1 MAHRTVRKVTEDIDR
16 FHFNTAVPALMVLSN
31 ELNDYVG
38 GSPQR
43 ETYEE
48 VLRLLLLMMAPMT
61 PHLAHE
67 LWERRGHGSMLANE
81 SWPIWDPELAKEEM
95 VTLVIQVNGKVR
107 ERVEVSADITSEQAT
122 ELAMGSDRIRS
133 WIDGQELKR
142 VIARPPSLVNVVVG

>member
-1 MAHRTVRKVTEDIDR
+1 
-16 FHFNTAVPALMVLSN
+16 
-31 ELNDYVG
+31 
-38 GSPQR
+38 
-43 ETYEE
+43 
-48 VLRLLLLMMAPMT
+48 
-61 PHLAHE
+61 
-67 LWERRGHGSMLANE
+67 MLANE

-133 WIDGQELKR
+133 WIDGQEVKR